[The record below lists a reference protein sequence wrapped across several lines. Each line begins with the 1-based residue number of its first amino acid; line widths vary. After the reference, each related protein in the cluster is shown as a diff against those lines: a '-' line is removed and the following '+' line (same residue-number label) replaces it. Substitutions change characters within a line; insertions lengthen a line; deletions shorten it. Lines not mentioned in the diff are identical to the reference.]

1 MENVDMYP
9 ILRDTQNTSMPQ
21 SISTDWRT
29 RKRRSGVSMFKRLEN
44 VSKLCGKAVDTAVAG
59 RWRVTELSV
68 SGMAD
73 DG

>member
-1 MENVDMYP
+1 MYP

-29 RKRRSGVSMFKRLEN
+29 RKGVQASACLAARRRKQVVWEGSRYGSRREME
-44 VSKLCGKAVDTAVAG
+44 GDG
-59 RWRVTELSV
+59 LSV
-68 SGMAD
+68 GGMAD